1 MRTLRVLR
9 DTRRPYAANLRRSVL
24 AAVVLVA
31 GLVYPGPGS
40 AAPLTGPAILK
51 RALDLQAGIQDYTA
65 TIKVTVNMPGV
76 QVPERTATLYFKR
89 PDKVHVDSK
98 SLIMVPRKAL
108 FMGDLGSE
116 LSRHARVVLAGQS
129 RRAGVPIFF
138 LKVLRP
144 VNEGTNDRMSVW
156 VRGDRF
162 TIERL
167 EVYAGGQR
175 RLSVQWEHQLIAGRY
190 WLMKRLVAQVP
201 GGRARS
207 RRPVDPDDQ
216 PRPATSGPGTITV
229 EFSNLRVNTGLP
241 DSLFVEPKR

>member
-1 MRTLRVLR
+1 LL
-9 DTRRPYAANLRRSVL
+9 
-24 AAVVLVA
+24 LVA
-31 GLVYPGPGS
+31 GLVGPGPGV
-40 AAPLTGPAILK
+40 AAPLTGPEILK

-98 SLIMVPRKAL
+98 SLIMLPRKAL

-116 LSRHARVVLAGQS
+116 LNRRARVVLAGQS
-129 RRAGVPIFF
+129 RRDGAPVFF
-138 LKVLRP
+138 LKVLP
-144 VNEGTNDRMSVW
+144 PAKEGTSDRMSVW
-156 VRGDRF
+156 VRSDRF

-167 EVYAGGQR
+167 EVYAGGR
-175 RLSVQWEHQLIAGRY
+175 RELSVQWEHQLVAGRY
-190 WLMKRLVAQVP
+190 WLIRRLVAQVP
-201 GGRARS
+201 GGRTGYRH
-207 RRPVDPDDQ
+207 RGPVDPDEQ

>member
-1 MRTLRVLR
+1 ML
-9 DTRRPYAANLRRSVL
+9 
-24 AAVVLVA
+24 LVA
-31 GLVYPGPGS
+31 GLVCPGPS
-40 AAPLTGPAILK
+40 VAAPLTGPAILK

-129 RRAGVPIFF
+129 RRDGVPIFF
-138 LKVLRP
+138 LKVLP
-144 VNEGTNDRMSVW
+144 PANEGGSGRMSVW

-175 RLSVQWEHQLIAGRY
+175 ELSVQWEHQLVAGRY
-190 WLMKRLVAQVP
+190 WLIKRLVAQVP
-201 GGRARS
+201 GGQARFRR
-207 RRPVDPDDQ
+207 RRPVDPDEQ
-216 PRPATSGPGTITV
+216 SPAAKSGPGTISV
-229 EFSNLRVNTGLP
+229 EFSNLRVNTGLA